1 MRTREEL
8 GWVKFV
14 SLCAVTALVGLTVV
28 GPGSAASMAD
38 NSKITLTVGGKTDT
52 EAQLLTK
59 IYTLLLRHA
68 GFKVI
73 EKARLGTN
81 AIVHSAI
88 TSGQI
93 DLYPEFTATGL
104 AHLKLKTTH
113 DAEKDYQLVKDGY
126 EKEFH
131 ITWLDKSPLNDTY
144 GICTT
149 RANAQKWKVTKISQL
164 APMAAKMTVASPPD
178 GTSDPNVLPGL
189 QPAYGFAFGHVT
201 VVQVALAFDAVK
213 QGKADVNVCY
223 TTMALI
229 PKNNFV
235 LLEDD
240 KNLFPIYLPAP
251 VVRDATLTK
260 APDIAPALNKV
271 APKLT
276 TEISQ
281 QLQLE
286 VVNGKSVT
294 EVATNWLKS
303 QKLL

>member
-1 MRTREEL
+1 VRTREEL

-14 SLCAVTALVGLTVV
+14 SLCAVAVVLGLSAGTAGY
-28 GPGSAASMAD
+28 GAAPTD
-38 NSKITLTVGGKTDT
+38 NSTIHLTVGGKTDT

-68 GFKVI
+68 GFNVT

-81 AIVHSAI
+81 NIVHAAI

-113 DAEKDYQLVKDGY
+113 DAERDYQLVKAGY
-126 EKEFH
+126 EKQFH

-144 GICTT
+144 GICTSQGK
-149 RANAQKWKVTKISQL
+149 AAQLHAQKISDL
-164 APMAAKMTVASPPD
+164 APVAAKMTVASPPD
-178 GTSDPNVLPGL
+178 GTTDPNVLPGFKA
-189 QPAYGFAFGHVT
+189 AYGFTFGHVT
-201 VVQVALAFDAVK
+201 VVQVALGFQAVQRGQADA
-213 QGKADVNVCY
+213 NVCY

-229 PKNNFV
+229 PKDHFV

-240 KNLFPIYLPAP
+240 KHLFPIYLPAP
-251 VVRDATLTK
+251 IVRDDTLAR
-260 APDIAPALNKV
+260 APGIPGALNPV

-276 TEISQ
+276 TQISQ
-281 QLQLE
+281 QLQLQ

-294 EVATNWLKS
+294 DVATDWLRS
-303 QKLL
+303 QGLL

>member
-8 GWVKFV
+8 SWIKFV
-14 SLCAVTALVGLTVV
+14 SLCVIGAVVV
-28 GPGSAASMAD
+28 LAAGSAGSGASMAD
-38 NSKITLTVGGKTDT
+38 NSKIHLTIGGKTDT

-68 GFKVI
+68 GFNVT

-88 TSGQI
+88 TTGQI

-104 AHLKLKTTH
+104 AHLKMKTTH

-126 EKEFH
+126 EKQFH

-149 RANAQKWKVTKISQL
+149 KQKASQLHVTKISELASL
-164 APMAAKMTVASPPD
+164 APKMTVASPPD
-178 GTSDPNVLPGL
+178 GMSDPNVLPGMK
-189 QPAYGFAFGHVT
+189 PTYGFTFGKVT

-213 QGKADVNVCY
+213 EGKADFNVGY

-229 PKNNFV
+229 PKLNFV

-240 KNLFPIYLPAP
+240 KSLFPIYLPAP
-251 VVRDATLTK
+251 IVRDATLAK
-260 APDIAPALNKV
+260 APDIATALNKV

-281 QLQLE
+281 QLQLQ
-286 VVNGKSVT
+286 VVNGKTVA
-294 EVATNWLKS
+294 EVATTWLKS
-303 QKLL
+303 QGLL

>member
-8 GWVKFV
+8 SWVKFV
-14 SLCAVTALVGLTVV
+14 SLCVIGGLVILAA
-28 GPGSAASMAD
+28 GSASSGASMAD
-38 NSKITLTVGGKTDT
+38 NSKIHLTIGGKTDT

-68 GFKVI
+68 GFNVT

-104 AHLKLKTTH
+104 SHLKIQTTH
-113 DAEKDYQLVKDGY
+113 DAEKDYQLVKAGY
-126 EKEFH
+126 EKQFH

-149 RANAQKWKVTKISQL
+149 KENADKWHVTKISQL
-164 APMAAKMTVASPPD
+164 AALAPKMTVASPPD

-189 QPAYGFAFGHVT
+189 KPKYGFAFAKTV
-201 VVQVALAFDAVK
+201 VVQVALAFDAVQ

-251 VVRDATLTK
+251 IVRDDTLAK
-260 APDIAPALNKV
+260 APDIAPTLNKV

-286 VVNGKSVT
+286 VLNKKSVT
-294 EVATNWLKS
+294 EVATTWLKA
-303 QKLL
+303 QGLL

>member
-8 GWVKFV
+8 SWVKFV
-14 SLCAVTALVGLTVV
+14 SLCVV
-28 GPGSAASMAD
+28 GGLLILAAGSASFGAGMAD
-38 NSKITLTVGGKTDT
+38 NSKIHLTVGGKTDT

-68 GFKVI
+68 GFNVT

-81 AIVHSAI
+81 NIVHSAI

-104 AHLKLKTTH
+104 ARLKIKTTH
-113 DAEKDYQLVKDGY
+113 DAEKDYQLVKEGY
-126 EKEFH
+126 EKQFH
-131 ITWLDKSPLNDTY
+131 ITWLEKSPLNDTY
-144 GICTT
+144 GICTSQQK
-149 RANAQKWKVTKISQL
+149 ANELHVTKVSQL
-164 APMAAKMTVASPPD
+164 APLAAKMTVASPPD

-189 QPAYGFAFGHVT
+189 KPTYGFTFGKVV

-229 PKNNFV
+229 KKNNFV

-251 VVRDATLTK
+251 IVRDDTLAK
-260 APDIAPALNKV
+260 APDIAPTLNKV

-281 QLQLE
+281 ELQLQ

-294 EVATNWLKS
+294 EVATTWLKS
-303 QKLL
+303 QGLL

>member
-8 GWVKFV
+8 SWVKFV
-14 SLCAVTALVGLTVV
+14 SLCIAGLLLVLGV
-28 GPGSAASMAD
+28 GGSSSGASMAD
-38 NSKITLTVGGKTDT
+38 NSKIHLTIGGKTDT

-59 IYTLLLRHA
+59 IYTLLLRHS
-68 GFKVI
+68 GFTVT

-104 AHLKLKTTH
+104 SHLKIKTTH
-113 DAEKDYQLVKDGY
+113 DADKDYQLVKDGY
-126 EKEFH
+126 EKQFH

-144 GICTT
+144 GICTSQ
-149 RANAQKWKVTKISQL
+149 QKASQLNITKVSQL
-164 APMAAKMTVASPPD
+164 APYAPKMTVASPPD

-189 QPAYGFAFGHVT
+189 KPTYGFTFAHVT

-213 QGKADVNVCY
+213 QGKADFNVCY

-229 PKNNFV
+229 PKYNFV
-235 LLEDD
+235 LLDDD
-240 KNLFPIYLPAP
+240 KHLFPIYLPAP
-251 VVRDATLTK
+251 IVRDDTLAK
-260 APDIAPALNKV
+260 APDIAPTLNKV

-281 QLQLE
+281 QLQLQ

-294 EVATNWLKS
+294 EVATTWLKS
-303 QKLL
+303 QGLL

>member
-1 MRTREEL
+1 MHTREEL
-8 GWVKFV
+8 SWVKFV
-14 SLCAVTALVGLTVV
+14 SLCVIGGLLILAA
-28 GPGSAASMAD
+28 GSASFGASKTE
-38 NSKITLTVGGKTDT
+38 NSKIHLTIGGKTDT

-68 GFKVI
+68 GFNVT

-81 AIVHSAI
+81 KIVHSAI

-104 AHLKLKTTH
+104 AQLGIKTTH
-113 DAEKDYQLVKDGY
+113 DAEKDYQLVKEGY
-126 EKEFH
+126 EKQFR

-149 RANAQKWKVTKISQL
+149 KENADKWHVSKISQL
-164 APMAAKMTVASPPD
+164 APQAAKITVASPPD

-189 QPAYGFAFGHVT
+189 KPAYGFAFGKVV
-201 VVQVALAFDAVK
+201 VVQAALAFDAVK

-251 VVRDATLTK
+251 IVRNDTLAK

-286 VVNGKSVT
+286 VLNGKTVT
-294 EVATNWLKS
+294 EVATTWLKS
-303 QKLL
+303 QGLL

>member
-8 GWVKFV
+8 SWVKFV
-14 SLCAVTALVGLTVV
+14 SLCVV
-28 GPGSAASMAD
+28 GGLVILAAGSASSGASMAD
-38 NSKITLTVGGKTDT
+38 NSKIRLTIGGKTDT

-68 GFKVI
+68 GFNVT

-104 AHLKLKTTH
+104 SHLKIKTTH
-113 DAEKDYQLVKDGY
+113 NAEKDYQLVKDGY
-126 EKEFH
+126 EKQFH

-144 GICTT
+144 GICTSKE
-149 RANAQKWKVTKISQL
+149 NADKWHVRKISQL
-164 APMAAKMTVASPPD
+164 ATLAPKMTVASPPD

-189 QPAYGFAFGHVT
+189 KPKYGFAFGKVV

-229 PKNNFV
+229 PKNSFV

-251 VVRDATLTK
+251 IVRDDTLAK
-260 APDIAPALNKV
+260 APDIAPTLNKV

-294 EVATNWLKS
+294 EVATNWLKA
-303 QKLL
+303 QGLL

>member
-14 SLCAVTALVGLTVV
+14 SLCAVVVLVALAAARA
-28 GPGSAASMAD
+28 GSAASMAG
-38 NSKITLTVGGKTDT
+38 NSKITLTIGGKTDT

-81 AIVHSAI
+81 NIVHAAI

-104 AHLKLKTTH
+104 AHLKVKTTH
-113 DAEKDYQLVKDGY
+113 DAEKDYQLVKEGY
-126 EKEFH
+126 EKQFH

-149 RANAQKWKVTKISQL
+149 QTNAQSWKVTKISQL
-164 APMAAKMTVASPPD
+164 APRAAKMTVASPPD
-178 GTSDPNVLPGL
+178 GTSDPNVLPGM
-189 QPAYGFAFGHVT
+189 QPTYGFTFGHVT

-229 PKNNFV
+229 PKNKFV
-235 LLEDD
+235 LLQDD
-240 KNLFPIYLPAP
+240 RHLFPIYLPAP
-251 VVRDATLTK
+251 IVRDNTLAK

-281 QLQLE
+281 NLQLQ
-286 VVNGKSVT
+286 VVNGQSVT
-294 EVATNWLKS
+294 EVATTWLKS